1 MDREMETIPMF
12 PLSTVMLP
20 GAVLP
25 LRLFEDRYLEM
36 FDDMMAGDRTFGVV
50 LIERGTESGG
60 GDVRFE
66 TGCLARMVGAAPQE
80 DGTVMTVNVG
90 SERLRIVEWL
100 ADDPYPKALVERLP
114 DGDADTYVAASVEEC
129 VHLLTTIRALVSEL
143 GSDVGDTPELAED
156 PIRATYQIAHIAP
169 LQSIDQQRLLEIDDP
184 LTRAETLRGHLEAI
198 LEMLRLELAL
208 GK

>member
-1 MDREMETIPMF
+1 METIPMF

-156 PIRATYQIAHIAP
+156 P
-169 LQSIDQQRLLEIDDP
+169 
-184 LTRAETLRGHLEAI
+184 
-198 LEMLRLELAL
+198 
-208 GK
+208 